1 MGVKV
6 RVGQQTGVKVPT
18 TSSTAGGTIASLQ
31 DTEVSNVVNGSV
43 LVYDANTSRWVAVN
57 TLTPGNTKN
66 LDVNG
71 DVSYKHLTLPT
82 INSV

>member
-18 TSSTAGGTIASLQ
+18 TSSTAGGTVASLQ
-31 DTEVSNVVNGSV
+31 DTDVSAVVNGSV
-43 LVYDANTSRWVAVN
+43 LVYDANTGRWTATN

-71 DVSYKHLTLPT
+71 GSF
-82 INSV
+82 

>member
-18 TSSTAGGTIASLQ
+18 TSSTAGGTVASLQ
-31 DTEVSNVVNGSV
+31 DTDVSGVVNGSI
-43 LVYDANTSRWVAVN
+43 LVYDANTGRWTAVN
-57 TLTPGNTKN
+57 ELTPGNVKN

-71 DVSYKHLTLPT
+71 GSF
-82 INSV
+82 

>member
-18 TSSTAGGTIASLQ
+18 PSSTAGGTVASLQ
-31 DTEVSNVVNGSV
+31 DTDVSNVVNGSV

-71 DVSYKHLTLPT
+71 GSF
-82 INSV
+82 

>member
-18 TSSTAGGTIASLQ
+18 TSSTAGGTVASLQ
-31 DTEVSNVVNGSV
+31 DTDVSGVVNGSI
-43 LVYDANTSRWVAVN
+43 LVYDANTGRWTAVN
-57 TLTPGNTKN
+57 ELTPGNTKN

-71 DVSYKHLTLPT
+71 GAF
-82 INSV
+82 